1 MTTSEIIALCALA
14 VSALMALL
22 SMRKGTRDDAEA
34 RAEQKA
40 QLGSIAGG
48 VDEIR
53 ADMRSLR
60 SDISAHTAKLAEL
73 EASSKSAHRRLDE
86 IFALYRKA
94 HPPDGKYEG

>member
-1 MTTSEIIALCALA
+1 MSTSEIIALCALGL
-14 VSALMALL
+14 SALMAAL
-22 SMRKGTRDDAEA
+22 SMRRGTREDAES

-60 SDISAHTAKLAEL
+60 SDISAHTAKLAAL
-73 EASSKSAHRRLDE
+73 EASSTSAHHRIDV

-94 HPPDGKYEG
+94 HPPDGKRE